1 MELSLS
7 LNNLKFANVTDFSRS
22 FGVKKQSYQ
31 NGGSLTT
38 KEFNDAIALPYDI
51 QRPVIITENTTVS
64 DVEHDARL
72 LINANGIT
80 LSLANG
86 TEGIQLE
93 ITSNYA
99 FTLSLAPAA
108 FTALPVGVYVL
119 AYKNSAWSIISRD
132 INYIESQIREVGMPV
147 GSVTAFYGNTAP
159 TDWFFCDGTDTT
171 GTANELQTNFPRLYA
186 VLGNSNVLPD
196 LRECVIV
203 GAGKNETNI
212 FDSTETNPV
221 TGTAG
226 TQAHDVYAVGEFKDD
241 QFQGH
246 QHEQYQATSS
256 SKANWNSSYNIS
268 GWTWRDT
275 RNIKNMENMTAARW
289 GTTTHGKQFGLNY
302 IIKAR

>member
-7 LNNLKFANVTDFSRS
+7 LNSLKFANVTDFNRS
-22 FGVKKQSYQ
+22 FGIKKQSTQ

-80 LSLANG
+80 LSLTNG

-119 AYKNSAWSIISRD
+119 AYKNNAWSIIGRD
-132 INYIESQIREVGMPV
+132 INYIESQMVDVEANPNDSATQVLQKLKVNNVVYEIKYKVA
-147 GSVTAFYGNTAP
+147 TTAP
-159 TDWFFCDGTDTT
+159 ANPEDGD
-171 GTANELQTNFPRLYA
+171 
-186 VLGNSNVLPD
+186 
-196 LRECVIV
+196 I
-203 GAGKNETNI
+203 
-212 FDSTETNPV
+212 
-221 TGTAG
+221 
-226 TQAHDVYAVGEFKDD
+226 
-241 QFQGH
+241 
-246 QHEQYQATSS
+246 
-256 SKANWNSSYNIS
+256 WIS
-268 GWTWRDT
+268 
-275 RNIKNMENMTAARW
+275 
-289 GTTTHGKQFGLNY
+289 
-302 IIKAR
+302 